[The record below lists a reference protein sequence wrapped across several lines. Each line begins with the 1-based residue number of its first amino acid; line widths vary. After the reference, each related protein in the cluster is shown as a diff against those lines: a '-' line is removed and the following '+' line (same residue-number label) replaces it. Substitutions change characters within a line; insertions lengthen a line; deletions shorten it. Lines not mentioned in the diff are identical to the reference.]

1 MPTLQIQREKPD
13 DIADAPEIDR
23 RISRSDVPAPVP
35 RQSRPNQRPDGAGDD
50 KPDPV
55 RKPSKL
61 LRWGLMAGGVLVVII
76 GGGLYWLSGGRWE
89 GTDDAY
95 VQADSIV
102 LSTDVSGIVASIPV
116 HEGETVTKGQILY
129 TLDPQKFAIALD
141 NARANLAQVRLNI
154 EALKADHQAAV
165 RDAGVK
171 QQEVNAD
178 QATYDRYASLLRLH
192 AVTQQQTDDAR
203 YKLAADQQALGASDS
218 QARSQLARLG
228 NKPDIPVEDTPAF
241 KQAQAQLAETE
252 REMDHSVMRAPYA
265 GIVTQVHKLQIGM
278 YLGVGTAAFAL
289 VSIEHMWVEAEPKE
303 TQLTY
308 VRNGDHVD
316 VSFAMYPGRTWA
328 GTIQSVAPA
337 TDQNFSLLPA
347 ENSSGNWVNVVQRIP
362 VRIVID
368 MKARDPPIS
377 AGMSA
382 DVDIDT
388 GHVRKLSDLF

>member
-1 MPTLQIQREKPD
+1 MPKPQIQREKPD
-13 DIADAPEIDR
+13 DRADAPEIDR
-23 RISRSDVPAPVP
+23 RISRPNIPPPDPP
-35 RQSRPNQRPDGAGDD
+35 QSRPSEPPTVAGDD
-50 KPDPV
+50 QPDPG
-55 RKPSKL
+55 RKPGKL
-61 LRWGLMAGGVLVVII
+61 LRWGLMAGGVLAVLI
-76 GGGLYWLSGGRWE
+76 GGGFYWLSGGRWE
-89 GTDDAY
+89 ETDDAY
-95 VQADSIV
+95 VQADSMV

-116 HEGETVTKGQILY
+116 HEGEAVTKGQILC
-129 TLDPQKFAIALD
+129 TLDPRKFAIALD

-178 QATYDRYASLLRLH
+178 QTTYDRYASLVRQH
-192 AVTQQQTDDAR
+192 AITQQETDDAR

-218 QARSQLARLG
+218 QARSQLAKLG
-228 NKPDIPVEDTPAF
+228 DKPDIPVEDTPAF
-241 KQAQAQLAETE
+241 KQAQAQLAETD
-252 REMDHSVMRAPYA
+252 REMDHSVVRAPCA
-265 GIVTQVHKLQIGM
+265 GIVTQVYKLQIGM
-278 YLGVGTAAFAL
+278 YLGVGTPAFAL
-289 VSIEHMWVEAEPKE
+289 VSTEHMWVEAQPKE

-308 VRNGDHVD
+308 ARNGDHVD
-316 VSFAMYPGRTWA
+316 VSFAMYPGHTWA

-347 ENSSGNWVNVVQRIP
+347 ENSSGNWVSVVQRIP

-368 MKARDPPIS
+368 MKPSNTPIS